1 MPLTLKDIARMAGV
15 AESTVSRA
23 INNKAGVGEKTK
35 EKIMKIVE
43 EYNFQPN
50 QLAQGLAKQKTHM
63 LALILSDLA
72 TPGYNKIIKSIE
84 QVANQRGY
92 HLIICNTDNN
102 SDKEKAYLELVSN
115 NRVDGAIIVGGELA
129 DKNVLN
135 LALNK
140 KASIVLLNCLAEE
153 LLIPTVLID
162 NARGAYLATTH
173 LLEQGLEKIAIVM
186 GNNSNFLESEKLGGY
201 YQALDDFDLSV
212 NEDFVIETDVSREA
226 GFNAFLK
233 SLELSEIPEAFF
245 VTGDMLA
252 IGLIDAIK
260 TGGYFIPDDF
270 AIVAY
275 GESVISSIINPP
287 LTVVAEPLQKLG
299 KYAAEYL
306 IQLIEGKTP
315 EERIKVLEPVLKLRK
330 TSTPQIK

>member
-1 MPLTLKDIARMAGV
+1 MSLTLKDIARMAGV

-23 INNKAGVGEKTK
+23 VNNKAGVGKKTK
-35 EKIMKIVE
+35 EKVMKIVE
-43 EYNFQPN
+43 KYNFQPN
-50 QLAQGLAKQKTHM
+50 QLAQGLATQETHM
-63 LALILSDLA
+63 LALILSDLT
-72 TPGYNKIIKSIE
+72 TPGYNDIIKNIE
-84 QVANQRGY
+84 AFANQQGY

-102 SDKEKAYLELVSN
+102 LEKEKAYLELVSN
-115 NRVDGAIIVGGELA
+115 NRVDGAIIIGGDLA

-140 KASIVLLNCLAEE
+140 DDLIVLVNCLAEE

-173 LLEQGLEKIAIVM
+173 LLEQGMKKVAIVM
-186 GNNSNFLESEKLGGY
+186 GDRNIFLESEKLDGY
-201 YQALDDFDLSV
+201 YQALKDYGISI
-212 NEDFVIETDVSREA
+212 NEEYIIETDASREGA
-226 GFNAFLK
+226 YNAFLK
-233 SLELSEIPEAFF
+233 SIELSEPPEAFF
-245 VTGDMLA
+245 LTGDILA

-275 GESVISSIINPP
+275 GESLITSIISPP
-287 LTVVAEPLQKLG
+287 LTVVAEPLEELG

-306 IQLIEGKTP
+306 IELILDNKP
-315 EERIKVLEPVLKLRK
+315 EEMIKVLEPVLKLRQ
-330 TSTPQIK
+330 TSIPQIK